1 MYLISAEAYENAS
14 VSLLNIRRTNEIWPS
29 MRDIGS
35 GLGVKNISDLVIK
48 EIRGIYGEKNL
59 TKGEIENYKMT
70 EREIYEKFYN
80 LSKDELNIK
89 NNKNTFAK
97 NNVMT
102 NIIKHCRGEKKL
114 RGIRA
119 IDVFRK
125 KIMIP
130 DFEISKYL
138 EHEVKSKIGSIFVNE
153 KILEEKFY

>member
-1 MYLISAEAYENAS
+1 M
-14 VSLLNIRRTNEIWPS
+14 
-29 MRDIGS
+29 G
-35 GLGVKNISDLVIK
+35 KK
-48 EIRGIYGEKNL
+48 KL
-59 TKGEIENYKMT
+59 TEGEIENYKMT

-80 LSKDELNIK
+80 LSKEELNIK

-138 EHEVKSKIGSIFVNE
+138 EHEVKSKQGAY
-153 KILEEKFY
+153 L